1 MIKKLSKINV
11 WQQYKRSDA
20 IVNYFAFLRDYIQEN
35 YNDLFFKYNKDTK
48 QIELGEY
55 AKEFSINQ
63 AQTEYLQYYLESIY
77 NMKRPHYLVD
87 RTYYDSG
94 LKYDSFYKYDE
105 DGTAELVPIYLL
117 KKIFTFI
124 YNLKYTHWSIPNLA
138 GMLADFC
145 EVNITE
151 VRIEID
157 TSRLKYFKV
166 YLPTNRYSQDFRII
180 YNTYRNILNM
190 PIGFNM
196 EINLID
202 EV

>member
-1 MIKKLSKINV
+1 MIKELSKINV

-20 IVNYFAFLRDYIQEN
+20 IVNYFAFFRDYIQEN

-55 AKEFSINQ
+55 GKEFSINQ
-63 AQTEYLQYYLESIY
+63 AQTEYLEYYLRSVY
-77 NMKRPHYLVD
+77 NMLRPHYLVD

-94 LKYDSFYKYDE
+94 LKYDSLYKYDE
-105 DGTAELVPIYLL
+105 GGTAELVPIPLL

-124 YNLKYTHWSIPNLA
+124 YNLKYTHWSISNLA

-151 VRIEID
+151 IRIEID
-157 TSRLKYFKV
+157 TNRLKYFKV
-166 YLPTNRYSQDFRII
+166 YLPINRSSQDFRII

>member
-35 YNDLFFKYNKDTK
+35 YNDLFFKYNKDTNK
-48 QIELGEY
+48 IELGEY

-63 AQTEYLQYYLESIY
+63 AETEYLQYYLESIY
-77 NMKRPHYLVD
+77 GMKRSHYLVD

-145 EVNITE
+145 EINITE

>member
-1 MIKKLSKINV
+1 MIKELSNINV

-20 IVNYFAFLRDYIQEN
+20 IVNYFAFFRDYIQEN
-35 YNDLFFKYNKDTK
+35 YNDLFFKYEKDTDK
-48 QIELGEY
+48 IELGKF

-63 AQTEYLQYYLESIY
+63 AETEYLEYYLKSIY
-77 NMKRPHYLVD
+77 NILRPHYLVD

-94 LKYDSFYKYDE
+94 LKYDSYYKFDE
-105 DGTAELVPIYLL
+105 GGTAELVPIYLL
-117 KKIFTFI
+117 KKIFTFV

-145 EVNITE
+145 EINITE
-151 VRIEID
+151 VKIEID
-157 TSRLKYFKV
+157 KKRLKYFKV

-190 PIGFNM
+190 PIGFNI